1 MISVKFL
8 FYFDQ
13 KEASHPCGHI
23 YGHNLQLDK
32 KDFYKVLEDL
42 VVFFYFQ
49 TNPTQ
54 MQNKKVLVVLNTV
67 KSRTFYKINLLM
79 VFIKQAGGSN
89 LDILRKLA

>member
-1 MISVKFL
+1 MRTYLPWTQLAIRQERFL
-8 FYFDQ
+8 QGFGRFG
-13 KEASHPCGHI
+13 S
-23 YGHNLQLDK
+23 
-32 KDFYKVLEDL
+32 
-42 VVFFYFQ
+42 FFYFQ